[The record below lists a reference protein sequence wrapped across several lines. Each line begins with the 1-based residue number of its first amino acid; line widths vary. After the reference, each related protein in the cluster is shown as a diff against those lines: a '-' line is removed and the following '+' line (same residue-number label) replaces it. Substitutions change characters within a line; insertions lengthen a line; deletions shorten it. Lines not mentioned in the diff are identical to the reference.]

1 MSFFWSE
8 ARFVAAA
15 AVLVSGLF
23 AAPAAAVAGQG
34 TVIKMATI
42 APEGSAWYRILERMG
57 EDWRKVSGG
66 AVTLRIYPGGVVGD
80 EAAMIRKMRVGQLQA
95 AAVTGLGLAA
105 LDKSFYALLVPL
117 MFTDDG
123 EFDHVRERLAPLL
136 EEHLAKQ
143 GFVVLAWGDAGWI
156 SFFTK
161 TPVTR
166 PAEAM
171 ATKLFVGTDDNTIV
185 QLYKETGFN
194 PVLLSAMDI
203 LPGLQTG
210 LLNAFAATPLSAL
223 AFQWFGLASNMTDLK
238 FAALTGATIIDKRA
252 WERIPAE
259 LRPRILA
266 ASRATEALVRDEIR
280 RLNTEAV
287 GVMVKNGLKV
297 AHVSPEI
304 QLEWVKLFEGLYP
317 RIRGPIVPE
326 SAFDAARAARDEY
339 RAAQSKG
346 PGAR

>member
-1 MSFFWSE
+1 MSFSWSKR
-8 ARFVAAA
+8 RFAAA
-15 AVLVSGLF
+15 AAILVSWLL
-23 AAPAAAVAGQG
+23 AAPPGAVAGG
-34 TVIKMATI
+34 TTVIKMATI

-57 EDWRKVSGG
+57 EDWRKASGG

-80 EAAMIRKMRVGQLQA
+80 ESAMIRKMRVGQLQA
-95 AAVTGLGLAA
+95 AAVTGLGLAT
-105 LDKSFYALLVPL
+105 LDKSFYALLVPM

-136 EEHLAKQ
+136 EQQLLQK

-171 ATKLFVGTDDNTIV
+171 ATKLFVGTDNSTIV

-194 PVLLSAMDI
+194 PVLLSALDI

-223 AFQWFGLASNMTDLK
+223 AFQWFGLASNMTELK

-252 WERIPAE
+252 WEKIPAE

-266 ASRATEALVRDEIR
+266 VSRATESPVREEIR
-280 RLNTEAV
+280 RLNAEAV
-287 GVMVKNGLKV
+287 GVMVKNGLKI

-304 QLEWVKLFEGLYP
+304 HAEWVKLFEGLFP

-326 SAFDAARAARDEY
+326 AAFDAALAARDEY
-339 RAAQSKG
+339 RAARATG
-346 PGAR
+346 PGGR